1 MTKTLLNSELLN
13 SDHFLFKKHIMK
25 DNSEKIIDS
34 MMEKDAFSQW
44 MGIEILESESGYVK
58 VSMEIRQE
66 MCNGFGICHGGIT
79 FSLADSALAFASNS
93 RGSISVALEN
103 NINYTKK
110 VEVGDTLIAETEE
123 IQNGRTIGVYKVRVS
138 NQNEEL
144 VADFR
149 GTVYR
154 TGRH

>member
-1 MTKTLLNSELLN
+1 
-13 SDHFLFKKHIMK
+13 MK
-25 DNSEKIIDS
+25 QDPNKIIDS
-34 MMEKDAFSQW
+34 MMEKDAFSKW
-44 MGIEILESESGYVK
+44 MGIEILDSKPGYVK
-58 VSMEIRQE
+58 LSMTVREE

-110 VEVGDTLIAETEE
+110 VAVGDTLIAETEE
-123 IQNGRTIGVYKVRVS
+123 IQNGRTIGVYKIRVM
-138 NQNEEL
+138 NQNDDL

-154 TGRH
+154 TGSH

>member
-1 MTKTLLNSELLN
+1 MSTN
-13 SDHFLFKKHIMK
+13 KK
-25 DNSEKIIDS
+25 DIIAE

-44 MGIEILESESGYVK
+44 MGIEILDSELGYVK
-58 VSMEIRQE
+58 ISMKVREE
-66 MCNGFGICHGGIT
+66 MVNGFGICHGGIT

-123 IQNGRTIGVYKVRVS
+123 IQNGRTIGVYKIRVS
-138 NQNEEL
+138 NKNEDL

-154 TGRH
+154 TDRHKT

>member
-1 MTKTLLNSELLN
+1 MS
-13 SDHFLFKKHIMK
+13 K
-25 DNSEKIIDS
+25 DYKNIIQS

-58 VSMEIRQE
+58 ISMEIRQE

-123 IQNGRTIGVYKVRVS
+123 IQNGRTIGVYKIRIV
-138 NQNEEL
+138 NQNDDL

-149 GTVYR
+149 GTIYR
-154 TGRH
+154 TDRHKT